1 MSTDDSRTS
10 DHEPPDEHP
19 RPGHSIHRQAVFG
32 TEGLEVETSAVFVDD
47 RPQTSG
53 SRVDAGGQGSL
64 FASPNPGQRTL
75 DGRDASMVP
84 LFGDQFDRRP
94 EDIVEEGVPMGY
106 RSTTTPVDRVTPLSA
121 FESHPWGNH
130 CFEAGQ

>member
-32 TEGLEVETSAVFVDD
+32 TEGLEVETSATETTLTHHGIEIGLQRSTRLDASTSHTFVDD
-47 RPQTSG
+47 RPQT
-53 SRVDAGGQGSL
+53 
-64 FASPNPGQRTL
+64 NPGQRTL

-84 LFGDQFDRRP
+84 LFGDQADCR
-94 EDIVEEGVPMGY
+94 
-106 RSTTTPVDRVTPLSA
+106 PVDTA
-121 FESHPWGNH
+121 E
-130 CFEAGQ
+130 E